1 MSTISD
7 LLQSHWALPALLSA
21 PVLLVWLYL
30 CIWGPSTFR
39 RKLSGRNARNW
50 PGVIFLG
57 KGIARPAAVYAQEAY
72 EAQHKLN
79 PINLFL
85 VMFSRSAKRRMEYM
99 GHEIEVQ
106 VCARLYSQTA
116 HDARMREAET
126 MQRGYSGLFR
136 RMTVP
141 EIYERMASR
150 SGDARDWV
158 DAHIEQIRGY
168 K

>member
-1 MSTISD
+1 M
-7 LLQSHWALPALLSA
+7 LPIIITRPL
-21 PVLLVWLYL
+21 
-30 CIWGPSTFR
+30 T
-39 RKLSGRNARNW
+39 GRNARNW
-50 PGVIFLG
+50 PGLVILG
-57 KGIARPAAVYAQEAY
+57 KGIRYPAAVCAQEVY
-72 EAQHKLN
+72 ESRWKLN
-79 PINLFL
+79 PVNLL
-85 VMFSRSAKRRMEYM
+85 RRAVSRSAKRRMEYM

-106 VCARLYSQTA
+106 VCALLYNQTA

-136 RMTVP
+136 RMTVS
-141 EIYERMASR
+141 EIYEQMASR